1 MSVPVKRKRGRPRLD
16 EPKEIKDFDNN
27 LILEF
32 KKCPAFYDRQHPQH
46 RNREYTDRVWHR
58 IAQNLNVSANLVK
71 TRMLQL
77 RNRFNL
83 EKRRVEA
90 MKEQQPRSSVAS
102 HWSLYERLS
111 FLSDYV
117 KTRRPYSLPISCNT
131 KADSTASS
139 SDIDEEENEEE
150 DEGAKTQESAI
161 SSNQI
166 LTNGNLSNNIRN
178 ADDFSTNENNLATE
192 IGTSQVNRTSH
203 HRLEAANDFGNKY
216 KAFGQFLASSLIE
229 MNEIQALG
237 LVEKFTTEL
246 VKYLKTEERKKE
258 LIKSSQISNTGGDDE
273 NSLTVY

>member
-1 MSVPVKRKRGRPRLD
+1 MAVPVKRKRGRPRLD
-16 EPKEIKDFDNN
+16 EPREIKDFDNN

-58 IAQNLNVSANLVK
+58 IAQQLNVSTNLVK

-90 MKEQQPRSSVAS
+90 MKEQQPQNSVTS
-102 HWSLYERLS
+102 QWSLYDRLS

-117 KTRRPYSLPISCNT
+117 KTRRPYSLPININT
-131 KADSTASS
+131 KANSTASS
-139 SDIDEEENEEE
+139 SDADEEDDIEE

-161 SSNQI
+161 NSNQI
-166 LTNGNLSNNIRN
+166 LTNGNIFPNDKQN
-178 ADDFSTNENNLATE
+178 ADQYSTNQNHLAT
-192 IGTSQVNRTSH
+192 GRATPQLVQRSVLH
-203 HRLEAANDFGNKY
+203 PMEANNGVGNKY

-229 MNEIQALG
+229 MSEIQALG
-237 LVEKFTTEL
+237 LVEKFTMEL
-246 VKYLKTEERKKE
+246 VKYLKAEGKKNLTNTSER
-258 LIKSSQISNTGGDDE
+258 NTGVDDE
-273 NSLTVY
+273 NSLTIY